1 MRSQFSALD
10 RRCTITCITCKINK
24 LKATLKKYY
33 ITFFKSGECLD
44 AICIIHILFIES
56 MVLTL
61 YSKPSSFCGN
71 KPSLYFCDMVGIFA
85 ELIFFRA
92 RVFLNNHNDVIFIY
106 GVIFTWII
114 CVKYVT
120 INPLMTTHSPKKEP
134 HLPHKNFTVWSYM
147 VIILCKI
154 NLVQH
159 NGNIEKVNVT
169 YM

>member
-92 RVFLNNHNDVIFIY
+92 RVFLNNHNDVIFTY

-114 CVKYVT
+114 WTRYVT
-120 INPLMTTHSPKKEP
+120 INPLMTTYRRNQIYLTKT
-134 HLPHKNFTVWSYM
+134 L
-147 VIILCKI
+147 LCGLI
-154 NLVQH
+154 W
-159 NGNIEKVNVT
+159 
-169 YM
+169 

>member
-120 INPLMTTHSPKKEP
+120 IYPLMTTHRRNQIYLTKT
-134 HLPHKNFTVWSYM
+134 L
-147 VIILCKI
+147 LCGLI
-154 NLVQH
+154 W
-159 NGNIEKVNVT
+159 
-169 YM
+169 